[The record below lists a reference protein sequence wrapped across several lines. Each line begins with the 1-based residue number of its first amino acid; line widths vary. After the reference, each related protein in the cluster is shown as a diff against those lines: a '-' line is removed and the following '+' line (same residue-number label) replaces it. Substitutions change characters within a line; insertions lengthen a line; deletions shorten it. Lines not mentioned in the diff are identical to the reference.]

1 MAKKG
6 SLKVV
11 TTEWAKHLRKDGK
24 RQSNKIER
32 KSGKNFIK
40 GAFYA

>member
-6 SLKVV
+6 SLTVV

-24 RQSNKIER
+24 RQSNKMER
-32 KSGKNFIK
+32 KSGKNLIRK
-40 GAFYA
+40 VTSA